1 MINFLNL
8 EYFLVLSQELN
19 FSRAAKQLF
28 ISQQSLSAHIAR
40 MENELGVT
48 LYERTKPLSL
58 TAAGKHFQL
67 RAQEML
73 NLREQT
79 LQELSASTIYHAD
92 KISLGISYAYSRTLL
107 PKILPSFFQQCPNIQ
122 LKLYERNAIDLDEA
136 LNNGEIDLIINS
148 PVGKESVH
156 DDSYLRKAAIKARI
170 PYMTTMAAAKATAEG
185 IAYVKKNGSSEVR
198 SLQEF
203 HSLITDK

>member
-1 MINFLNL
+1 MT
-8 EYFLVLSQELN
+8 LSPEAGLP
-19 FSRAAKQLF
+19 
-28 ISQQSLSAHIAR
+28 
-40 MENELGVT
+40 VT
-48 LYERTKPLSL
+48 
-58 TAAGKHFQL
+58 
-67 RAQEML
+67 
-73 NLREQT
+73 
-79 LQELSASTIYHAD
+79 
-92 KISLGISYAYSRTLL
+92 KI
-107 PKILPSFFQQCPNIQ
+107 K
-122 LKLYERNAIDLDEA
+122 KLYEGRPNILDAIT
-136 LNNGEIDLIINS
+136 NGEIDLIINS